1 MTQSEHT
8 QAQKIMKALD
18 KNIQSQK
25 LEWAE
30 HFHTYNDEIII
41 HKLKHSYKKVGSLTC
56 HNIEDTGFLMYYFLQ
71 QFILN
76 KKTYPTMDLP
86 LIRKQVAIQLTLN
99 KYTEFVPIYT
109 PIQYNT
115 CNHTIKGTI

>member
-1 MTQSEHT
+1 
-8 QAQKIMKALD
+8 MKALD

-30 HFHTYNDEIII
+30 HYYTYNEEITI
-41 HKLKHSYKKVGSLTC
+41 HKLNHSYKKVGSLTC
-56 HNIEDTGFLMYYFLQ
+56 HNIDDMGFIIYHFLQ

-76 KKTYPTMDLP
+76 KKVYPTVDLP
-86 LIRKQVAIQLTLN
+86 FIRKQVAIQLTLD

-109 PIQYNT
+109 PIN
-115 CNHTIKGTI
+115 N

>member
-1 MTQSEHT
+1 
-8 QAQKIMKALD
+8 MKALD

-30 HFHTYNDEIII
+30 QFYTYDDEITI
-41 HKLKHSYKKVGSLTC
+41 HKLNHSYKKKGSLTC
-56 HNIEDTGFLMYYFLQ
+56 HNIDDTGFIIYYFLQ

-76 KKTYPTMDLP
+76 KRIYPTVDLP
-86 LIRKQVAIQLTLN
+86 LIRKQVAIQLTLD

-109 PIQYNT
+109 PIQ
-115 CNHTIKGTI
+115 